1 MYGILY
7 HSGYITSSN
16 KQTNF
21 LSYYFAHPEGHVGS
35 HSFHVD
41 DWDGWGAPIRYFSFP
56 DEDFIDMVAFLMHSD
71 DAFEDD
77 EWAFDE
83 EFDYDELWAEDEDW
97 EDEAE
102 KFYNQGKN
110 KKSNNVSFIDDDNLP
125 L

>member
-1 MYGILY
+1 MGNSKNNFPFANGIKKL
-7 HSGYITSSN
+7 
-16 KQTNF
+16 KDEF
-21 LSYYFAHPEGHVGS
+21 KKM
-35 HSFHVD
+35 VD
-41 DWDGWGAPIRYFSFP
+41 EMP
-56 DEDFIDMVAFLMHSD
+56 DEEFIDMVAFLMHSD

-83 EFDYDELWAEDEDW
+83 EYDYDELWSEDEGW